1 MYATWIFWIGWINI
15 HKWKSLS
22 IESNPISTKISLC
35 IRYYA
40 LYAPCPMLMLKY
52 ASLVILFKLLNVNA
66 SNWIV
71 YWTLRGGISQNSQI
85 MNKLSLFNQSCFGVQ
100 THIKWFESRY
110 FKETHSSFGSF
121 FLVTS
126 WIIVRLY
133 KSTISKKTVRQFGN
147 FDLLIELLCDR
158 SHRGEMSQ
166 FCFKLLIFFFQELFI
181 AFFYFIFLQKCQ
193 KCTFSIK
200 IKPNMEYLINK

>member
-35 IRYYA
+35 ILYNA
-40 LYAPCPMLMLKY
+40 LYAPCSMLMLKY

-71 YWTLRGGISQNSQI
+71 YWTLCGGISQNSQI

-100 THIKWFESRY
+100 THIKRFESRY

-121 FLVTS
+121 FVVVVVNKSNNCLGLTS
-126 WIIVRLY
+126 LRF
-133 KSTISKKTVRQFGN
+133 SR
-147 FDLLIELLCDR
+147 
-158 SHRGEMSQ
+158 
-166 FCFKLLIFFFQELFI
+166 KLLGKSEILIYWLNYCVINHTE
-181 AFFYFIFLQKCQ
+181 AKWGKFLSK
-193 KCTFSIK
+193 
-200 IKPNMEYLINK
+200 